1 MQCVLR
7 VVEDELGCCAGGDD
21 EEADEEEEEV
31 GEASLAEEPVAAV
44 P

>member
-7 VVEDELGCCAGGDD
+7 VIEDELGCGPRGDD
-21 EEADEEEEEV
+21 EEADQEEEEV
-31 GEASLAEEPVAAV
+31 GEAGLAEEPVAAV